1 MPTTNAALPQVI
13 QGGMG
18 VGVSGWQL
26 ARAVSRTGQLGVVSG
41 TALGTVL
48 ARRLQLGDADG
59 DVRRALAAFPV
70 PALAAAV
77 LERYYVPGGLP
88 DGERFLTEPMLRVER
103 GEAADLL
110 TVIGNFV
117 EVWLAKEGHDGL
129 VGVNYLEKIQLALAP
144 ALFGAILAGV
154 DHVLVGAGVP
164 GHIPDLATRLSRAE
178 PVTVKIAVDG
188 DEAAYEHHFDPRALL
203 ETELPAPAAG
213 SESQCGGGE
222 GPCACG
228 GAGKGRKAGEGR
240 VQAVEIGA
248 RPTPVGSLG
257 ADVVAGSLG
266 ADVVAGLKRPD
277 VLAIVSL
284 PVLASYLARDEATK
298 PDGFVIETHG
308 AGGHSAP
315 PRGALTL
322 DDDGNPIYGPR
333 DMPDL
338 AKMSALGIP
347 YWLAGGAAHPERLA
361 AARAAGAAGVQVGS
375 AFALCEDS
383 GMTAEL
389 RTEVTSRARQGTL
402 KVRNNPSA
410 SPTAFPFKVA
420 DLPGTLSEPTA
431 AENRRR
437 VCDLAYLRTP
447 YRTPKGGIGYRCP
460 AEPEAAYVRKGGDPA
475 ATDGKLCLCNGLLA
489 TIGLGQRRP
498 GGTVE
503 APVVTLGQDLD
514 FLNDLSPS
522 GEEYTASDVVEWL
535 VGARG

>member
-1 MPTTNAALPQVI
+1 MPTTNAVLPQVI

-48 ARRLQLGDADG
+48 VRRLQLGDTGG

-77 LERYYVPGGLP
+77 LERYYVPGGLA
-88 DGERFLTEPMLRVER
+88 DSERFRTEPMLRVER

-188 DEAAYEHHFDPRALL
+188 DEAAYEHRFDPRVLL
-203 ETELPAPAAG
+203 STGLPAPAA
-213 SESQCGGGE
+213 ESGCGGE
-222 GPCACG
+222 GPCECG
-228 GAGKGRKAGEGR
+228 GPGKRRDVTAR
-240 VQAVEIGA
+240 RLRDVEIGA
-248 RPTPVGSLG
+248 RPTSASGLG
-257 ADVVAGSLG
+257 GDVI
-266 ADVVAGLKRPD
+266 AGLKRPD

-284 PVLASYLARDEATK
+284 PVLASYLARDETTR

-315 PRGALTL
+315 PRGALEL
-322 DDDGNPIYGPR
+322 DDDGDPVYGPR
-333 DMPDL
+333 DTPDI
-338 AKMSALGIP
+338 ARMTALGIP
-347 YWLAGGAAHPERLA
+347 YRLAGGVAHPERLA

-383 GMTAEL
+383 GMEAGLRSEGQVPCTAWHVEGAQQPGCVPDGLPVQGGRPARHAFRAHGGRKPPPRL
-389 RTEVTSRARQGTL
+389 RPRLSPYVLSHPQGYDRLPLPGRARGR
-402 KVRNNPSA
+402 VRP
-410 SPTAFPFKVA
+410 
-420 DLPGTLSEPTA
+420 
-431 AENRRR
+431 
-437 VCDLAYLRTP
+437 
-447 YRTPKGGIGYRCP
+447 
-460 AEPEAAYVRKGGDPA
+460 
-475 ATDGKLCLCNGLLA
+475 
-489 TIGLGQRRP
+489 
-498 GGTVE
+498 
-503 APVVTLGQDLD
+503 
-514 FLNDLSPS
+514 
-522 GEEYTASDVVEWL
+522 
-535 VGARG
+535 